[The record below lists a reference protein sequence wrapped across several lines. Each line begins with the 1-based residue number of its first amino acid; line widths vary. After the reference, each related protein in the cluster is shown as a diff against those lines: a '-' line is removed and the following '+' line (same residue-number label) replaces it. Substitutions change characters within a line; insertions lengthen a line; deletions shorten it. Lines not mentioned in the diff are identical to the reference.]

1 MVSFPSNHYNKLYII
16 TIGDYTEQGYKR
28 KKEKLEAEFEVAAQ
42 SDPLVQVQS
51 DAKKLS
57 VVTQESTQMS
67 ETIAKL
73 FKKPASAPK
82 SLSLSKPAKGKSVAK
97 AQKPVL
103 KVLETVVV
111 PERTTTIPQRN
122 AREVLQKK
130 GYIKMIRVEKR
141 DSEPTVRNKVHEAFP
156 LVFSKGESIQFQF
169 LSAKSRSL
177 ADVAP
182 QDLGYA
188 TWTGDAVTA
197 LAGQGCLYVLLL
209 HSSVK
214 VCTDW
219 LTCIIFFIV
228 KE

>member
-28 KKEKLEAEFEVAAQ
+28 KKEKLEAEFEMAVQQ

-156 LVFSKGESIQFQF
+156 LVFFKRRINSIPIFVC
-169 LSAKSRSL
+169 KVEVTCRCCTSRFRICYMDRGRCHCFS
-177 ADVAP
+177 
-182 QDLGYA
+182 
-188 TWTGDAVTA
+188 WTGMLVCVTVA
-197 LAGQGCLYVLLL
+197 FKC
-209 HSSVK
+209 
-214 VCTDW
+214 
-219 LTCIIFFIV
+219 
-228 KE
+228 